1 MASLLSICLVLGL
14 ASASAFVPPPTKP
27 VFRHTALTASNEGQ
41 VRREHLL
48 DKTAGLSAVLGLLTL
63 AGNAGEALAV
73 RDYEG
78 VPYLGGSD
86 KIDIN
91 NVNIRT
97 YSQLRGVYP
106 TLASK
111 IVKNGPYNKVDELY
125 QIKDLTPR
133 DKELLN
139 KYSKYFTAMPP
150 REEYTV
156 DRINDGMYAGTSKY
170 ID

>member
-1 MASLLSICLVLGL
+1 
-14 ASASAFVPPPTKP
+14 
-27 VFRHTALTASNEGQ
+27 
-41 VRREHLL
+41 
-48 DKTAGLSAVLGLLTL
+48 
-63 AGNAGEALAV
+63 
-73 RDYEG
+73 
-78 VPYLGGSD
+78 
-86 KIDIN
+86 
-91 NVNIRT
+91 
-97 YSQLRGVYP
+97 VYP